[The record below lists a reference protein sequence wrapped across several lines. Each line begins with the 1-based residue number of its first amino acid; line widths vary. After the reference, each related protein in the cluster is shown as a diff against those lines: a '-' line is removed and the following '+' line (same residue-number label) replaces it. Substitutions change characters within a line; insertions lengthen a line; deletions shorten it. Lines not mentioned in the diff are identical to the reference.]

1 MYLLDTNI
9 ISELKKLDS
18 GKIHPQVQ
26 RWAYSINLMQTKIS
40 VVSITEIRTGILSL
54 ARKDQA
60 QAASLD
66 NWFTNRLLPA
76 YRTRTLSVDTEVA
89 LICAQLHI
97 PAKRPINDAYI
108 AATAIAHNLTPV
120 TRNVR
125 DFQGL
130 PLMLENPLN
139 KKEQQP

>member
-9 ISELKKLDS
+9 VSELRKLET
-18 GKIHPQVQ
+18 GKIHPQVY
-26 RWAYSINLMQTKIS
+26 RWIKSNGFTHTYISAVTLAEIQTS
-40 VVSITEIRTGILSL
+40 ILSL
-54 ARKDQA
+54 ARKDKA

-130 PLMLENPLN
+130 PLMLENPF
-139 KKEQQP
+139 E

>member
-1 MYLLDTNI
+1 MYLLNTNI

-40 VVSITEIRTGILSL
+40 VVSIIEIRTGILSL

-76 YRTRTLSVDTEVA
+76 YRTKTLPVDTKVA
-89 LICAQLHI
+89 LIYAQLNV
-97 PAKRPINDAYI
+97 PNKRPINDAYI
-108 AATAIAHNLTPV
+108 AATAIAHKLKLV
-120 TRNVR
+120 TRNIQ
-125 DFQGL
+125 DFQGM
-130 PLMLENPLN
+130 PITLENPF
-139 KKEQQP
+139 E

>member
-9 ISELKKLDS
+9 VSELRKLET
-18 GKIHPQVQ
+18 GKIHPQVY
-26 RWAYSINLMQTKIS
+26 RWIKSNGFTHTYIS
-40 VVSITEIRTGILSL
+40 AVTLAEIQTGILSL

-97 PAKRPINDAYI
+97 PTKRPINDAYI
-108 AATAIAHNLTPV
+108 AATAIAHNLTLV

-130 PLMLENPLN
+130 PLMLENPF
-139 KKEQQP
+139 E

>member
-54 ARKDQA
+54 TRKDQA

-108 AATAIAHNLTPV
+108 AATAIAHKLKLV
-120 TRNVR
+120 TRNIQ
-125 DFQGL
+125 DFQGM
-130 PLMLENPLN
+130 PITLENPF
-139 KKEQQP
+139 E

>member
-54 ARKDQA
+54 TRKDQA

-97 PAKRPINDAYI
+97 PTKRPINDAYI

-120 TRNVR
+120 TRNMR

-130 PLMLENPLN
+130 PLMLENPF
-139 KKEQQP
+139 E

>member
-40 VVSITEIRTGILSL
+40 VVSIIEIRTGILSL
-54 ARKDQA
+54 ARKGQA

-97 PAKRPINDAYI
+97 PTKRPINDAYI

-130 PLMLENPLN
+130 PLMLENPF
-139 KKEQQP
+139 E

>member
-9 ISELKKLDS
+9 VSELRKLET
-18 GKIHPQVQ
+18 GKIHPQVY
-26 RWAYSINLMQTKIS
+26 RWIKSNGFTHTYIS
-40 VVSITEIRTGILSL
+40 AVTLAEIQTGILSL
-54 ARKDQA
+54 ARKDKA

-66 NWFTNRLLPA
+66 NWFANRLLSA

-97 PAKRPINDAYI
+97 PTKRPINDAYI
-108 AATAIAHNLTPV
+108 AATAIAHNLTLV

-130 PLMLENPLN
+130 PLMLENPF
-139 KKEQQP
+139 E

>member
-1 MYLLDTNI
+1 MYLLNTNI

-108 AATAIAHNLTPV
+108 AATAIAHNLTLV

-130 PLMLENPLN
+130 PLILENPF
-139 KKEQQP
+139 E

>member
-1 MYLLDTNI
+1 MYLLNTNI

-40 VVSITEIRTGILSL
+40 VVSIIEIRTGILSL

-130 PLMLENPLN
+130 PLMLENPF
-139 KKEQQP
+139 E

>member
-40 VVSITEIRTGILSL
+40 VVSIIEIRTGILSL

-66 NWFTNRLLPA
+66 NGFTNRLLPA

-108 AATAIAHNLTPV
+108 AATAIAHNLTLV

-130 PLMLENPLN
+130 PLILENPF
-139 KKEQQP
+139 E

>member
-1 MYLLDTNI
+1 MYLLNTNI

-40 VVSITEIRTGILSL
+40 VVSIIEIRTGILSL

-97 PAKRPINDAYI
+97 PTKRPINDAYI

-130 PLMLENPLN
+130 PLMLENPF
-139 KKEQQP
+139 E

>member
-1 MYLLDTNI
+1 MYLLNTNI

-97 PAKRPINDAYI
+97 PTKRPINDAYI
-108 AATAIAHNLTPV
+108 AATAIAHNLTLV

-130 PLMLENPLN
+130 PLMLENPF
-139 KKEQQP
+139 E

>member
-54 ARKDQA
+54 TRKDQA

-130 PLMLENPLN
+130 PLMLENPF
-139 KKEQQP
+139 E

>member
-40 VVSITEIRTGILSL
+40 VVSITEIRTDILSL

-66 NWFTNRLLPA
+66 NWFPNRLLPA

-130 PLMLENPLN
+130 PLMLENPF
-139 KKEQQP
+139 E

>member
-76 YRTRTLSVDTEVA
+76 YRTKTLPVDTKVA
-89 LICAQLHI
+89 LIYAQLNV
-97 PAKRPINDAYI
+97 PNKRPINDAYI

-130 PLMLENPLN
+130 PLMLENPF
-139 KKEQQP
+139 E

>member
-54 ARKDQA
+54 TRKDQA

-108 AATAIAHNLTPV
+108 AATAIAHNLTLV

-130 PLMLENPLN
+130 PLMLENPF
-139 KKEQQP
+139 E

>member
-1 MYLLDTNI
+1 MYLLNTNI
-9 ISELKKLDS
+9 ISELQKLDS

-130 PLMLENPLN
+130 PLMLENPF
-139 KKEQQP
+139 E

>member
-54 ARKDQA
+54 ARKDKA

-76 YRTRTLSVDTEVA
+76 YRTKTLPVDTKVA
-89 LICAQLHI
+89 LIYAQLNV
-97 PAKRPINDAYI
+97 PNKRPITDAYI
-108 AATAIAHNLTPV
+108 AATAIAHKLKLV
-120 TRNVR
+120 TRNIQ
-125 DFQGL
+125 DFQGM
-130 PLMLENPLN
+130 PITLENPF
-139 KKEQQP
+139 E

>member
-54 ARKDQA
+54 TRKDQA

-66 NWFTNRLLPA
+66 NWFTNRLF
-76 YRTRTLSVDTEVA
+76 
-89 LICAQLHI
+89 ICAQLHI

-130 PLMLENPLN
+130 PLMLENPF
-139 KKEQQP
+139 E

>member
-26 RWAYSINLMQTKIS
+26 RWAYGINLMQTKIS
-40 VVSITEIRTGILSL
+40 VVSITEIRTDILSL
-54 ARKDQA
+54 TRKDQA

-97 PAKRPINDAYI
+97 PTKRPINDAYI

-130 PLMLENPLN
+130 PLMLENPF
-139 KKEQQP
+139 E

>member
-40 VVSITEIRTGILSL
+40 VVSIIEIRTGILSL

-97 PAKRPINDAYI
+97 PTKRPINDAYI

-130 PLMLENPLN
+130 PLMLENPF
-139 KKEQQP
+139 E